1 MSPAWSVHRSAAA
14 LLAANLGIGLLPFVL
29 LAGLHP
35 AIRWQGA
42 VPLSICLAV
51 ALLGSWCIAPDRRV
65 LWFSGVPLARRLPA
79 CLLLG
84 SSFAA
89 IPWKQQGF
97 PLAALVISLSLG
109 LRWLLFALESLELRR
124 ADQRRLPLPCA
135 ATRIRR
141 GCTMITGALIPAL
154 LLLGFP
160 CLPLLWISFILT
172 LFCQWTVGGETCH
185 ALANHRFASSLRP
198 GLMSIPHEPDG
209 GIY

>member
-1 MSPAWSVHRSAAA
+1 MKPARSVHRSAAA

-29 LAGLHP
+29 LAGFHP

-42 VPLSICLAV
+42 IPLGVCLAT
-51 ALLGSWCIAPDRRV
+51 ALLGSCFIAPDPRV
-65 LWFSGVPLARRLPA
+65 LWSSGVPLARRLPA

-84 SSFAA
+84 ASLAA

-97 PLAALVISLSLG
+97 PLAAMIISLGLG
-109 LRWLLFALESLELRR
+109 LRWLLFAVESLELRR
-124 ADQRRLPLPCA
+124 ADHHRLPLPCA

-141 GCTMITGALIPAL
+141 GCTMITGAIIPAL
-154 LLLGFP
+154 LVLGFP

-198 GLMSIPHEPDG
+198 ETMRSTHDSDG